1 MSRQVAS
8 RSQRRLE
15 KKQALGLVVMGLVI
29 ALISYSLGVVVGRS
43 GDEKIV
49 HEDLAATERIA
60 IPPTDAMTASEAL
73 QPVDEAAD
81 PQLTFYDTLP
91 EGKQPPMGSGINMPA
106 QSTEPPVV
114 SVDVRSDR
122 APAQEIVVS
131 KPAPAKEVVASKPA
145 PAKEIVAS
153 KPAAAVAKPKPQPT
167 ATVTP
172 PPKAEPSSAVAG
184 GSYII
189 QVASVQKADGAQDL
203 SGRLSKSGYA
213 AYVEKTDLGSK
224 GVWYRVYVGP
234 FASRNVAD
242 GAASALKTSGL
253 ASAPIVRKR

>member
-15 KKQALGLVVMGLVI
+15 KKQALVLVVMGLVI
-29 ALISYSLGVVVGRS
+29 ALVSYGLGVVVGRS
-43 GDEKIV
+43 GEEKIV
-49 HEDLAATERIA
+49 REDIASTERIA
-60 IPPTDAMTASEAL
+60 IPATDPINAGETS
-73 QPVDEAAD
+73 QPADGAVD

-91 EGKQPPMGSGINMPA
+91 EGKQPPMGSGINMPV
-106 QSTEPPVV
+106 QSPEPPVV

-122 APAQEIVVS
+122 EPAQQAVVSKPAAETVVS
-131 KPAPAKEVVASKPA
+131 KPAPAVAVVASKPA
-145 PAKEIVAS
+145 PAV
-153 KPAAAVAKPKPQPT
+153 VKPKPQPQPT
-167 ATVTP
+167 ATVAP
-172 PPKAEPSSAVAG
+172 QPKAVSSSAVGG

-203 SGRLSKSGYA
+203 SGRLSQSGYP

-234 FASRNVAD
+234 FASKTAAD
-242 GAASALKTSGL
+242 GAASTLKTSRL

>member
-145 PAKEIVAS
+145 
-153 KPAAAVAKPKPQPT
+153 AAVAKPKPQPT
-167 ATVTP
+167 ATVAP

-242 GAASALKTSGL
+242 GAASTLKTSGL

>member
-15 KKQALGLVVMGLVI
+15 KKQALVLVVMGLVI
-29 ALISYSLGVVVGRS
+29 ALISYGLGVVVGRS
-43 GDEKIV
+43 GSESII

-60 IPPTDAMTASEAL
+60 IPPAEPSTASEAL
-73 QPVDEAAD
+73 QPAEEAAD

-114 SVDVRSDR
+114 PVDVRSDR
-122 APAQEIVVS
+122 EPAV
-131 KPAPAKEVVASKPA
+131 EVVASKPA
-145 PAKEIVAS
+145 PATV
-153 KPAAAVAKPKPQPT
+153 KPKPQP
-167 ATVTP
+167 AASVEP
-172 PPKAEPSSAVAG
+172 QPKAVPASAVASAG

-189 QVASVQKADGAQDL
+189 QVASVQKIDGAQDL
-203 SGRLSKSGYA
+203 SGRLSKSGYPA
-213 AYVEKTDLGSK
+213 FVEKTDLGSK

-234 FASRNVAD
+234 FSSKNAAD
-242 GAASALKTSGL
+242 GAASTLKASRL
-253 ASAPIVRKR
+253 ASSPLVRKR